1 MLPFHKDVWK
11 KDIDAAGNDVYENVW
26 WAFSML
32 SDAQELITMGRRDD
46 ASEKI
51 NNAKRVLLGLY
62 EVAESGFSSNSPL
75 ESMRFV

>member
-62 EVAESGFSSNSPL
+62 EVAESGFSI
-75 ESMRFV
+75 EIKGK

>member
-1 MLPFHKDVWK
+1 MSFHKDVWK

-32 SDAQELITMGRRDD
+32 SDAHELIAMGRSKD

-51 NNAKRVLLGLY
+51 NNAKHVLLGLY
-62 EVAESGFSSNSPL
+62 EVAESGFSI
-75 ESMRFV
+75 EIKGK

>member
-1 MLPFHKDVWK
+1 MSFHKDVWK
-11 KDIDAAGNDVYENVW
+11 NDIDASGNDVYENVW

-62 EVAESGFSSNSPL
+62 EVAESGFSI
-75 ESMRFV
+75 EIKGK